1 MDEFVLDLVE
11 QCSFQK
17 QRVMHLVMTSRF
29 DLFKKNALSFACLKQ
44 QRVFIYLFTYL
55 RVFCLEMRMW

>member
-29 DLFKKNALSFACLKQ
+29 DLLSKYKVQLFMLKSTKY
-44 QRVFIYLFTYL
+44 VVYS
-55 RVFCLEMRMW
+55 VVSFCLEMRTW